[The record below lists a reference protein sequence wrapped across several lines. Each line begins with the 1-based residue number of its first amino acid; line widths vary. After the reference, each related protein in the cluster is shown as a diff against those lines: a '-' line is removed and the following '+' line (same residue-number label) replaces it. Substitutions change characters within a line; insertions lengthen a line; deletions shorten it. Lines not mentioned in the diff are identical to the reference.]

1 LTKPNMRK
9 KAYGL
14 IVETKGRKSMMPGKE
29 NKLIEQKCLD
39 GDSEFARLRRQKVY

>member
-1 LTKPNMRK
+1 LRK

-14 IVETKGRKSMMPGKE
+14 IVETKGRKSILPGKE
-29 NKLIEQKCLD
+29 NKLIEEKCLN